1 MYFDQSCR
9 AFCAGC
15 GQYGIFVLFYSIAA
29 IDVQALSVRGIC
41 EALRW
46 IDLWLVCLRTRRLL
60 SPVRSSQSPRKMPA
74 GVLDF
79 SGQLQASIAPSKVPL
94 SPASQPARA
103 RASVERGQ
111 TRRNKVPTPRAS
123 HLAPPLIAHTTLHSA
138 QYNHSVWLSRTAHVI
153 CPIPPTR

>member
-15 GQYGIFVLFYSIAA
+15 GQYGISVLINLIAA
-29 IDVQALSVRGIC
+29 IDVRALSVRGIC

-46 IDLWLVCLRTRRLL
+46 CDIWLVCLRTRRLL
-60 SPVRSSQSPRKMPA
+60 SPDQPKSQKDARGSSRLLRPTSGIHRAFQGSA
-74 GVLDF
+74 F
-79 SGQLQASIAPSKVPL
+79 S
-94 SPASQPARA
+94 SQPARA

-123 HLAPPLIAHTTLHSA
+123 HLAPPLIAHTTLHFA
-138 QYNHSVWLSRTAHVI
+138 QYNHSVWLSRTTHVI
-153 CPIPPTR
+153 RPIPPTR